1 MRNLP
6 ARDRDSAM
14 LDMERVTRAPD
25 SAVVEHRG
33 AGRIGRST
41 RQSGATT
48 NKLRV
53 PAPIPD
59 IVHLFITIY
68 LISHHSSLFIKCRR
82 EVRLVTQPLFVGRG
96 GLLPGRRA
104 AGGRGTTDRQSHR
117 QSQTGRSRPTALLQG
132 GQCSGSQAFYKVI
145 SF

>member
-68 LISHHSSLFIKCRR
+68 LISHHSGFIYKVQERSEACDAALVCRA
-82 EVRLVTQPLFVGRG
+82 G
-96 GLLPGRRA
+96 RA
-104 AGGRGTTDRQSHR
+104 AAWKKGSWREGHHRPAVSPPESNRSFQANRATAGGSVQWQPGI
-117 QSQTGRSRPTALLQG
+117 L
-132 GQCSGSQAFYKVI
+132 
-145 SF
+145 